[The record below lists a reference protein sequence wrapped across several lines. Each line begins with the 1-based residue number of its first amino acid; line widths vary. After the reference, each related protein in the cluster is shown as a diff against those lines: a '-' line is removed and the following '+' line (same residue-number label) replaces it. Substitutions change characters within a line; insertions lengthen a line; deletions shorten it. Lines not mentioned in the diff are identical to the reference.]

1 MQVSYSVDEIEQDVT
16 RWYFKQKK
24 KIPAIEKEFLEVY
37 RKQETE
43 EKAIRPLWTGPDSL
57 NSMETTQ
64 GTIIPEKPAYGTPAF
79 WKDYWVKRKAK
90 EKAAA
95 EAGEVIVEKP
105 KKSKKPKKVAK
116 EKEDP
121 PST

>member
-1 MQVSYSVDEIEQDVT
+1 MQVSYSVDEIEQDIT

-24 KIPAIEKEFLEVY
+24 KIPAIDKEYLEAY
-37 RKQETE
+37 RKQEAE
-43 EKAIRPLWTGPDSL
+43 EHAARPLWTGPDSL
-57 NSMETTQ
+57 NTMAVAQ
-64 GTIIPEKPAYGTPAF
+64 GTFIPEKPEFGTPAF

-95 EAGEVIVEKP
+95 EAGEVVVEKP
-105 KKSKKPKKVAK
+105 KKPKKKVTKKK
-116 EKEDP
+116 EES